1 MYNIDKI
8 YCIRF
13 IKLPP
18 ATIRLAVAFEIA
30 LSITD
35 DVGTALPGY
44 GQILRASYQ
53 DSVLCRGSTSQM

>member
-1 MYNIDKI
+1 MYNIDKL
-8 YCIRF
+8 YCIRI

-18 ATIRLAVAFEIA
+18 ATIRLGTAFEIA

-44 GQILRASYQ
+44 GQIPRASHLEHCALSWP
-53 DSVLCRGSTSQM
+53 DAG